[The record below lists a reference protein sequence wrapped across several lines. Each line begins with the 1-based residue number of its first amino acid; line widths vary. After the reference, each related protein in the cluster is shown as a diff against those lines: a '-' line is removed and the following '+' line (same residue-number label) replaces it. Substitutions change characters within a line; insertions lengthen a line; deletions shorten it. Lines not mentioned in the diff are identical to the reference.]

1 MKKFLRSWYTAAK
14 PLLLFYLLFLLLFL
28 VGRAVLTFQHLDTL
42 RASGASYGLAF
53 IVGLRLDTM
62 ALGIIL
68 ALPALIIFLT
78 PPAGRRAAEKI
89 VGGYFL
95 AVLLL
100 AVYMEIATPPFV
112 TEFDARPNEIFVNY
126 LKYPREVFN
135 TILSTHLFSLLAA
148 LVSLTLIAWVYR
160 AWWRRSNLFTR
171 ALSVP
176 YGVRLL
182 FFLPTAALIFL
193 GIRSSLGHR
202 PANLS
207 DATFCN
213 CHIANE
219 IAKNTLYTV
228 GYSIYAKRKFDVDTR
243 LYGRMKPAEAIARTR
258 RLLRLKPE
266 ELVDPERYPLLRREP
281 THFPERGQQA
291 RNLVV
296 IFEES
301 LGAQFVAAAGGEP
314 GITPN
319 LNRLSREG
327 ILFTRLYASGTRSV
341 RGMEAI
347 VGGFLPIPG
356 TSVLKRNLS
365 QSGFFSLAQLLGPR
379 GYDCSFLYGGEKR
392 FDNMGSWYY
401 GNGFTRV
408 IDEPEFVNPV
418 FHGIWGV
425 CDEDLM
431 VRADEEYVKLT
442 RENKPFLSVMFTTT
456 NHTPFEFPEGRIELL
471 PGLPQACDKNAV
483 KFNDYALGKF
493 FRLAREHGYYDNTVF
508 IIIADHNVRVRSS
521 PNGVMPVENYRIF
534 GLILGGGIEPRRYA
548 RVTTQMDVTATA
560 LDLLG
565 VDLVHPI
572 CGRSIFVPE
581 KNDFALMQFYS
592 VYGFMQEGRMAV
604 LEPKARPRTFRVEG
618 DDLLPLESDPELERN
633 GLALLTISSYLY
645 QNRLYTLPAAW
656 ARPRNGGPTGN

>member
-1 MKKFLRSWYTAAK
+1 MKKLFRSWYTAAK
-14 PLLLFYLLFLLLFL
+14 PLLCFYLLFLLLFL
-28 VGRAVLTFQHLDTL
+28 IGRAVLTFQHLETL
-42 RASGASYGLAF
+42 RASEANYGLAF
-53 IVGLRLDTM
+53 VVGLRLDTM

-68 ALPALIIFLT
+68 ALPALVIFLA
-78 PPAGRRAAEKI
+78 PPATRRVAEKI

-95 AVLLL
+95 AVLML

-126 LKYPREVFN
+126 LKYPREVFK
-135 TILSTHLFSLLAA
+135 TIISTQLYTLLAA
-148 LVSLTLIAWVYR
+148 LVSLILIAWVYR
-160 AWWRRSNLFTR
+160 AWWRRSRLFTR

-176 YGVRLL
+176 YGLRLL
-182 FFLPTAALIFL
+182 LFLPTAAIIFI
-193 GIRSSLGHR
+193 GIRSSFGHR

-207 DATFCN
+207 DATYCN

-219 IAKNTLYTV
+219 IAKNTLYAV
-228 GYSIYAKRKFDVDTR
+228 GYSIYAKHKFDVDTK
-243 LYGRMKPAEAIARTR
+243 LYGRMKPTEAIARTR
-258 RLLRLKPE
+258 KLLKLKPE
-266 ELVDPERYPLLRREP
+266 NLVAPDRYPLLRRER
-281 THFPERGQQA
+281 THFPERGRRP

-296 IFEES
+296 IIEES
-301 LGAQFVAAAGGEP
+301 LGAQFVAAAGGKP

-356 TSVLKRNLS
+356 TSVLKRNRS
-365 QSGFFSLAQLLGPR
+365 QQGFFSLAQLLGPR

-408 IDEPEFVNPV
+408 IDEPEFVNPT

-425 CDEDLM
+425 CDEDL
-431 VRADEEYVKLT
+431 VDRADQEYVKLH
-442 RENKPFLSVMFTTT
+442 RSGKPFLSVMFTTT
-456 NHTPFEFPEGRIELL
+456 NHTPFEFPAGRIELL
-471 PGLPQACDKNAV
+471 PDRPKACAENAV

-493 FRLAREHGYYDNTVF
+493 FRRAREHGYYDDTVF
-508 IIIADHNVRVRSS
+508 IIVADHNVRVRSS

-534 GLILGGGIEPRRYA
+534 GLILGGGIKPRHYERIA
-548 RVTTQMDVTATA
+548 TQMDVTATA

-565 VDLVHPI
+565 VDFVHPI

-592 VYGFMQEGRMAV
+592 VYGFMYNGEMAV
-604 LEPKARPRTFRVEG
+604 LEPKARPRTFQVRG
-618 DDLLPLESDPELERN
+618 DDLLPLAANRELERN

-645 QNRLYTLPAAW
+645 QNRLHTLPPEW
-656 ARPRNGGPTGN
+656 ARPAEQR